1 MLIRYDQESQAAYIK
16 LLDSKVIESEEI
28 APGIVCDFDVD
39 ERIRG
44 IEFYRLD
51 SLSREEFINLD
62 LPLQLRERE
71 IIENCLF
78 SLSKLTPKFTIFLD
92 QESPNHSPLPQT
104 A

>member
-1 MLIRYDQESQAAYIK
+1 MLIRYDRESQAAYIK
-16 LLDSKVIESEEI
+16 LLDSKVIESEEV
-28 APGIVCDFDVD
+28 APGIVYDFDA
-39 ERIRG
+39 EEKIRG

-51 SLSREEFINLD
+51 SLSSEEFINLD
-62 LPLQLRERE
+62 LPLQLREKE

-92 QESPNHSPLPQT
+92 QESPNLSPLQKT